1 MDFGLTK
8 LFYCSF
14 IFLLDVLFFVAT
26 WSLFYMTRLL
36 IKKLTPIYELKLPE
50 KSQLIF
56 EFSRYLAFF
65 DFESRNLIDFL
76 VCLILLLQS

>member
-26 WSLFYMTRLL
+26 WSLFHKTRLL

-56 EFSRYLAFF
+56 
-65 DFESRNLIDFL
+65 
-76 VCLILLLQS
+76 